1 MKTQQKQEQ
10 SQDLPNKKEDE
21 NYLFNVN
28 RMIKLIPAKTSQED
42 YRVACSIISGFYSNK
57 SLLETIKYY
66 SLDQITAKN
75 WWEFFSF
82 DCAFG
87 NENRPRKGSKSQ
99 ALDSFVKENIGKTFK
114 SNEILVLCDITNPT
128 LYNYINSNRGAFKKV
143 GRGCYEILDPSEE
156 RSKAK
161 KKN

>member
-1 MKTQQKQEQ
+1 MKTQQTQEQ

-66 SLDQITAKN
+66 SIDQLEAKK

-82 DCAFG
+82 HSAFG
-87 NENRPRKGSKSQ
+87 NESKPKRGSKNQ
-99 ALDSFVKENIGKTFK
+99 MLDSFVKENIGKTFK
-114 SNEILVLCDITNPT
+114 SSEIVVLCDITNPT
-128 LYNYINSNRGAFKKV
+128 LYNYITANRGAFKKV
-143 GRGCYEILDPSEE
+143 GRGLYEILDPNEE
-156 RSKAK
+156 RSRAK
-161 KKN
+161 RKN